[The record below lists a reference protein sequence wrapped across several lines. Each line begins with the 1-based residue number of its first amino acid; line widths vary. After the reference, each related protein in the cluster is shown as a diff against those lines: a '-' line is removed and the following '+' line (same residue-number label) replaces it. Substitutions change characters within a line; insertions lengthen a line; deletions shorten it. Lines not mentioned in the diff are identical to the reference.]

1 MMQPQSVDPIAGAR
15 AEWNRGRAW
24 VQRGWAQ
31 YRRQPSF
38 WAGAAFL
45 YLFSIA
51 LIMRI
56 PFAGFLVSVMLSPI
70 VLAGVLLS
78 LQRGLEIPAQEDKQR
93 WLVQPARLL
102 TTAFRGE
109 SHVYAVVLL
118 GIVTLGLMVL
128 VKIGEY
134 LIGVGS
140 VATLISTGATV
151 SWWWLVPGGLL
162 VLALNLALWMGLL
175 YAPHRTMLA
184 GSDPMQA
191 VHESFVACRRHALAH
206 AVYLVLLAL
215 PYLLVAWAFGVSAV
229 LGYLLW
235 FSMGMVVLP
244 VFVLASY
251 ESYRDNYS
259 DAALP

>member
-1 MMQPQSVDPIAGAR
+1 MMQPQPADPVAGAR

-24 VQRGWAQ
+24 VRRGWEQ
-31 YRRQPSF
+31 YRRHPSF

-51 LIMRI
+51 LIVRI
-56 PFAGFLVSVMLSPI
+56 PFAGFLIAVMLSPI
-70 VLAGVLLS
+70 VLAGVLLG
-78 LQRGLEIPAQEDKQR
+78 LQRGLAIPAVEDKQR

-118 GIVTLGLMVL
+118 GIVTLGVMVL

-140 VATLISTGATV
+140 VATLISTGAAV
-151 SWWWLVPGGLL
+151 PWWWLVPGALL
-162 VLALNLALWMGLL
+162 VLALNVALWMGLF
-175 YAPHRTMLA
+175 YAPHRTVLA
-184 GSDPMQA
+184 SSDPMQA
-191 VHESFVACRRHALAH
+191 VHESFVACRLHARAH
-206 AVYLVLLAL
+206 AVYLLVLAV

-235 FSMGMVVLP
+235 FSVGIVVLP

-251 ESYRDNYS
+251 ESYRDSHS
-259 DAALP
+259 DATFP